1 MGSGDQTLHD
11 KTFISSQKEIPFAA
25 FDVQGFLYDEQTKMC
40 GWIIQAKPSGKT
52 R

>member
-1 MGSGDQTLHD
+1 MGSGDQTLRD
-11 KTFISSQKEIPFAA
+11 KTSSPKKIPFAA